1 MTKATFALAFFLGLE
16 LISLP
21 LQGQI
26 FVFDNTTN
34 PSGGITGGFNDV
46 EVGDEI
52 NLIGGATTITEFTF
66 HYYYNSA
73 PGAKATVRFYDTTA
87 IGGLPGNTLYSSGP
101 LDLPIASTGGTLT
114 ISGMSVPVPARIIW
128 AVAFDT
134 PSFGEVG
141 LLAYNGV
148 GIGDGPGQSRD
159 DYWQNLGGP
168 NAPAWALRNNGLIN
182 NYGARLTAIP
192 EPMAAPV
199 VAGVSLLLFIGV
211 RRWSKNRS
219 V

>member
-1 MTKATFALAFFLGLE
+1 MTKTIFALAVFLGLK

-21 LQGQI
+21 LQAQI

-34 PSGGITGGFNDV
+34 PGAGITGGFNDV

-52 NLIGGATTITEFTF
+52 NLLGGATTITEFTF
-66 HYYYNSA
+66 KYYYNSG

-87 IGGLPGNTLYSSGP
+87 PGGLPGNTLFTSAP
-101 LDLPIASTGGTLT
+101 LDLPASTSGSLT

-141 LLAYNGV
+141 LIAYNGV

-159 DYWQNLGGP
+159 DYWQNLGTST
-168 NAPAWALRNNGLIN
+168 APAWVLRNNGLIN
-182 NYGARLTAIP
+182 NYGVRLTAIP

-199 VAGVSLLLFIGV
+199 VAGVSLLLFIGA
-211 RRWSKNRS
+211 RRWRKSSSRA
-219 V
+219 